1 MATDVDVQY
10 FSHLNGL
17 TLGNNWGDLIRLLDT
32 CLVNG
37 LPLTSITSASIDAQ
51 GDITINLY
59 AAHKAML
66 FQIIEL
72 TGFTPSELNGKYRI
86 KGLPSANQLI
96 LKATHI
102 GKTIT
107 TTGTAKLASLGYEI
121 IFRDTND
128 IKRVYRA
135 KNPAAEHPFIRVD
148 ESLTSPD
155 GATGVYASTYAK
167 YAMVGLLE
175 HMNHIDDY
183 ENPSVLQLPFMPS
196 NPKMNWNIYNGSG
209 SDVIRGWSRWY
220 WRRAESWGTGAVDTS
235 GPSTGNASFTL
246 MGDLNAFYFL
256 PSLTPSTPRDLALY
270 GTGIFD
276 SAIDGSIIHPWFLM
290 STLAYGQPAA
300 TSQTMWSKSGGLA
313 LTYDQNSASFIAP
326 AFNEITPLSGHAI
339 AHAIMPDYQ
348 SGSSALALVPYMDVN
363 LTIPFRDSA
372 SRLRGVLPHVLYNAG
387 ASLASIT
394 TPAIRVTGNNGYMI
408 VPAYHPSHARS
419 GFAFYLGEI

>member
-276 SAIDGSIIHPWFLM
+276 SAIDGSITHPWFLM
-290 STLAYGQPAA
+290 STLAYGQPAY

>member
-209 SDVIRGWSRWY
+209 SGVIRGWSRWY

-276 SAIDGSIIHPWFLM
+276 SAIDGSITRPWFLM